1 MTDSTISRRER
12 HAGRRR
18 TPPDVSPMPP
28 ASPST
33 SRVVRHP
40 PIATLASTNLVD
52 RPSSALRV
60 LGLSGSLRRD
70 SHNRAL
76 LRAAAAALP
85 PGAELVAWGRIAEL
99 PAYDEDL
106 DAAPVPEP
114 VRALRE
120 ALAGTDA
127 LLIATPEY
135 NASLPGAL
143 KNALDWASRPFATNP
158 LRGKPAAVIGASTG
172 LFGAVWAQAEARK
185 VLTTIGAE
193 VLERELPVGQ
203 AGEAWA
209 PDGTLRDPQLQ
220 AALEAIVEELAARAA
235 ARAPSELATLTAE
248 AA

>member
-1 MTDSTISRRER
+1 M
-12 HAGRRR
+12 
-18 TPPDVSPMPP
+18 
-28 ASPST
+28 
-33 SRVVRHP
+33 
-40 PIATLASTNLVD
+40 
-52 RPSSALRV
+52 RV
-60 LGLSGSLRRD
+60 LGLSGSLRRE

-76 LRAAAAALP
+76 LRAAAALMP
-85 PGAELVAWGRIAEL
+85 PGAELVEWDRIAEL

-106 DAAPVPEP
+106 DGAPGPAPEP

-120 ALAGTDA
+120 AIADADA

-143 KNALDWASRPFATNP
+143 KNALDWASRPHATNP

-185 VLTTIGAE
+185 VLATIGAS

-203 AGEAWA
+203 AHDAWG
-209 PDGTLRDPQLQ
+209 PDGTLQDPDLR
-220 AALEAIVEELAARAA
+220 AALADVVAELVDGESEFRAA
-235 ARAPSELATLTAE
+235 VAASGDVRATSPRAE